1 MASAVEGDEKMPPG
15 KAMTMGQHMVDKG
28 AQMLQS
34 LTPIK
39 EMSQHACTFAIYSH
53 DMSHQIETHHFITRI
68 NQDFLQCAVYDSDES
83 HCRLIGDKLPIGLP
97 SLMMS
102 PQAVNPGIVK
112 PELVQK
118 RDKKYNISTNSLKES
133 RVEIAE
139 PEWINPQADYWKQ
152 HAKGF
157 IVDVEQTEMKKRE
170 GIQHHRI
177 VVTYLLPVLVPLRN
191 KQIYQEIH
199 KAQSRQQRIKQLQM
213 VPVNVVPSQP
223 SAALRYPLRRP
234 VHHFHQHRAREVAQR
249 HGAPQEARRH
259 GFQLLGR
266 LRVEEFEKSN
276 YGSRGHGQRGEEQPD
291 GDAVEVGYSGGDSGR
306 LKLKV
311 SWYLN
316 NLGNG
321 TTSLNNINTIKWQAK
336 SEEDSTKE
344 HSHRRSGKAPIPSL
358 MLDKPDEERE
368 AHRPSYTNA
377 QQQPVEEARHLGSLF
392 IVFLVEL
399 VGPVRRHRGFHPC
412 RSDRYRVQCHE

>member
-1 MASAVEGDEKMPPG
+1 MASAVEGEKMPPG

-53 DMSHQIETHHFITRI
+53 DMSRQIETHHFITRI

-83 HCRLIGDKLPIGLP
+83 HGRLIGVEYIISDKLYEGLPEDEQKLWHSHAYEIKSGLWVNPRIPEMLGRSELENLAKTYGKFWCTWQTDRGDKLPIGLP

-170 GIQHHRI
+170 GIQF
-177 VVTYLLPVLVPLRN
+177 P
-191 KQIYQEIH
+191 
-199 KAQSRQQRIKQLQM
+199 
-213 VPVNVVPSQP
+213 
-223 SAALRYPLRRP
+223 
-234 VHHFHQHRAREVAQR
+234 
-249 HGAPQEARRH
+249 
-259 GFQLLGR
+259 
-266 LRVEEFEKSN
+266 
-276 YGSRGHGQRGEEQPD
+276 
-291 GDAVEVGYSGGDSGR
+291 
-306 LKLKV
+306 
-311 SWYLN
+311 
-316 NLGNG
+316 
-321 TTSLNNINTIKWQAK
+321 
-336 SEEDSTKE
+336 
-344 HSHRRSGKAPIPSL
+344 
-358 MLDKPDEERE
+358 
-368 AHRPSYTNA
+368 
-377 QQQPVEEARHLGSLF
+377 
-392 IVFLVEL
+392 
-399 VGPVRRHRGFHPC
+399 
-412 RSDRYRVQCHE
+412 